1 MPSALS
7 RCAPLTRALQVLV
20 GCALLAGPTP
30 TLHAAASEPDELL
43 ALCKMESLPQDI
55 RSSLGRLLSNWKIQE
70 PADLSPRARTR
81 WGEARPLT
89 CPGIA
94 GGHFQDAKN
103 ASYALLLIPASNA
116 NGSYKVLIYTQQS
129 GQQYYGFKVV
139 AQGDSGASDVFIQAV
154 STGSFPEATAH
165 LVAHSKVKEA
175 VMLVDSAASAASLL
189 VWSEG
194 SYEREQVNYQ

>member
-20 GCALLAGPTP
+20 CCALLAGPTP
-30 TLHAAASEPDELL
+30 TLHAAESAPDELS
-43 ALCKMESLPQDI
+43 ALCKTDSLPQDI
-55 RSSLGRLLSNWKIQE
+55 RASLGRLFSSWKIQE
-70 PADLSPRARTR
+70 PADLGPRARTR

-94 GGHFQDAKN
+94 AGHFQDPKG

-116 NGSYKVLIYTQQS
+116 NGSYKVLVYTQQS

-139 AQGDSGASDVFIQAV
+139 SQGDSGASDVFAQAV
-154 STGSFPEATAH
+154 SLGSFAEAAH
-165 LVAHSKVKEA
+165 LAGHSKVSEA
-175 VMLVDSAASAASLL
+175 LLLVDSAASAAHLF
-189 VWSEG
+189 VWSG
-194 SYEREQVNYQ
+194 ANYEQEQVNYQ

>member
-1 MPSALS
+1 MPTALS

-30 TLHAAASEPDELL
+30 TLHAAPGEPDELS
-43 ALCKMESLPQDI
+43 ALCKVDSLPPDI
-55 RSSLGRLLSNWKIQE
+55 RGSLNRNFNNWKIQE

-103 ASYALLLIPASNA
+103 ASYALVLVPATNP

-129 GQQYYGFKVV
+129 GQQYYGFKAV
-139 AQGDSGASDVFIQAV
+139 AQSDLGASDVFVQSV
-154 STGSFPEATAH
+154 STGSFPAATARY
-165 LVAHSKVKEA
+165 VAHSKINEA
-175 VMLVDSAASAASLL
+175 VLLVDSAASAGWLFI
-189 VWSEG
+189 WSEG
-194 SYEREQVNYQ
+194 IYEREQVSYQ